1 MTEPAVLALELQSYL
16 FDSSHLRDY
25 WPRLQFAYIGS
36 EAAVTTAGS
45 FSGTSDHTCIYW
57 VMPTVRAFDTFSD
70 PIHTPK
76 QAKYGNYAYRSCW
89 NGRSSLPDRTLH
101 QRRDDAW
108 CGAIIS
114 SGKLLEIRSLAKK
127 CLSMHD
133 EDRQL

>member
-57 VMPTVRAFDTFSD
+57 VMPTVRAFDTFSG
-70 PIHTPK
+70 PINTPK

-101 QRRDDAW
+101 Q
-108 CGAIIS
+108 
-114 SGKLLEIRSLAKK
+114 
-127 CLSMHD
+127 
-133 EDRQL
+133 